1 MKQSTKS
8 PKNELKA
15 TQIKPSLVVFD
26 LDGCIMNSDDFV
38 ITKKQAWE
46 LSKDDTST
54 SGYFAIEKP
63 RKSEENDF
71 SLAYL
76 YKHHSEI
83 QPYYGI
89 LDMFVKFAVDS
100 NVAIV
105 SSRYEIMH
113 GLTTQWLEEQITKR
127 HGNDCW
133 RRVRYTSYFNK
144 FKESTLKFKKDTL
157 SELMRTYDITLM
169 VEDHPDVINWAKS
182 KNIMVLVP
190 STGYKNLNGKDLQ

>member
-46 LSKDDTST
+46 LSKDDEST

-63 RKSEENDF
+63 SKSEENDF

-105 SSRYEIMH
+105 SSRYEIMR

-133 RRVRYTSYFNK
+133 RRVRYTSYFNE
-144 FKESTLKFKKDTL
+144 FKESTLKFKKETL

-182 KNIMVLVP
+182 KNIMVLAP